1 MSHLLWKHYWEHDVD
16 KFRRLLAPAGY
27 NTQLPT
33 KSPGVGGTGSW
44 GNSPGSYAAGTSP
57 KATKSRKP
65 SGFGLYPGGVK
76 GSAASGLGKA
86 EVNSRDHAGLTLLL
100 RASSSTDPDAIRYVT
115 ALLDHPAIDLYV
127 QDLESGWNALH
138 RALYAGNI
146 SIARLLLDKER
157 RILTE
162 QTAGSAVAK
171 VGQLIKTKDNEGNSP
186 FDVYNSTIGTRNL
199 KESGDLDSDDVA
211 SDSDISSDE
220 DDFLARSVSA
230 LEGVTEGEE
239 IFMFGSNKNLSLGV
253 GDEDDRQY
261 PERVVL
267 KRPDH
272 LLQRFYDDYLEK
284 VKEDPGAPLSSSRDD
299 SPSLDRIP
307 ALTKNRP
314 LRIHDAVLSK
324 FHTAILTT
332 DPISNMYVCG
342 VGRSGR
348 LGLGDENTQ
357 FRFLPVQGGLADKKV
372 AQVAL
377 GQSHT
382 MALTDNGELWTWGS
396 NGNSQLGY
404 ALPPARQDEE
414 PVSAT
419 PRQVF
424 GSLKKEVI
432 LGVAASAVHSVAH
445 TATSLFC
452 WGKNLGQLAL
462 MDADSRSLEVQATPR
477 KVAVSLFSSN
487 ILAVSAIDKATTCLL
502 EDGSV
507 CVFTSYGY
515 NFVKFPIP
523 DVFANQQFTPRSM
536 SSRYDMSRNS
546 IKSIT
551 SGGDSIAALTTRGDV
566 FTMALNHRAE
576 AAPQATST
584 TNPAKIRGAL
594 TTPQCIWNARKD
606 GAKSVGVGEH
616 GSVIICTESGAVWR
630 RIQRVKAKDTRLSGL
645 AGKKR
650 NDFKFQRVPSVT
662 NAVAVRSSTFGAFAA
677 IRKDCDVMRE
687 QIGIGGQTLWGDV
700 SPLFALRGFQAS
712 ESPGG
717 HKDNS
722 KLWDSGTLKERLGDL
737 PYELLKSPNLDD
749 DLQKFLRFLS
759 HQHSEHDMLVSTTAS
774 PEIKIPVHGW
784 ILSARSSVL
793 RGVFAKYRA
802 FGEFEMPETLVMD
815 EYDGKTLVT
824 FQSLDLLA
832 IVNLVVYCYDD
843 AVVPAWN
850 FTRQSPSQAFRYRQ
864 IRNELMKLAT
874 KLQMTKL
881 EAAVRLQT
889 GVERSLDQDMR
900 IAIQDPDFFGD
911 ADAVVELEDDE
922 VPVHSQLLRQ
932 RCAFFEGLF
941 HGRSGGMWLAGRQHV
956 LEEEDL
962 IRVDLEHAEPEAF
975 QYVLRHLYADTGV
988 ELFNDVVSSDLD
1000 DFSDLV
1006 VQVMSIANELMLDR
1020 LSQICQHVI
1029 GHFVN
1034 SRNIGL
1040 LLNEISPCSVTEFKD
1055 AGLEYVCLQMETMLE
1070 NHHLDNLDEDL
1081 LIELDDVVRQNQLAR
1096 YPFARSGRAER
1107 LLLENYPDLALDIE
1121 EERARR
1127 VKEMAF
1133 KAAGDERRTSTSFR
1147 TRFGSVEDMS
1157 GISPIQGMEKTRRK
1171 SKIGRNEP
1179 FSPMLRPKESHG
1191 DLMFDMDDEG
1201 PSISASPLRSP
1212 RQMSLSVRP
1221 HTDKGQVDGQ
1231 AVSSSQPGSLLAAEA
1246 ARSPTSVSP
1255 LGNATQSP
1263 FTPEPNKG
1271 TGHGKNASTNSPWGA
1286 AALSTSKLD
1295 LREMMTSTPPKSA
1308 LSASLAAQKTKEA
1321 SPRASQPKLSQKER
1335 KKQQQAQAAA
1345 QAAQELEMRQPKAAW
1360 DPESSASKAAPWKA
1374 VESGPK
1380 TSLKD
1385 ALASEPV
1392 AKPTPPTAVS
1402 KPKPLVAAETTPS
1415 KSIRRTASPDTRFS
1429 GQSRVNSSPAVPA
1442 ASAARSSPKPLVPH
1456 SKSYMPSARKTES
1469 FLGLGMEDIIVQQR
1483 LEQEAVR
1490 DAVAKRS
1497 MQEIQQEQEFQQ
1509 WWDLESRRI
1518 QLEEESRQSPRDK
1531 ARDKGRDEKDKDKD
1545 KAASRGGKRGRRGRS
1560 GKGGGDGPVDQGEGG
1575 GEGSSAPKTVGASSK
1590 SRGRGGRGRG
1600 GKAATTTTA

>member
-1 MSHLLWKHYWEHDVD
+1 MSHLLWKHYWEQDVD

-27 NTQLPT
+27 GTQLPSR
-33 KSPGVGGTGSW
+33 SPAVGGGGSW
-44 GNSPGSYAAGTSP
+44 GNSTGGTSP
-57 KATKSRKP
+57 KTTKSRKP
-65 SGFGLYPGGVK
+65 SGFGLNPGGAK
-76 GSAASGLGKA
+76 GSTGSGLGKT

-100 RASSSTDPDAIRYVT
+100 RAASSTDPDAIHYVS
-115 ALLDHPAIDLYV
+115 ALLDHPAIDLYI

-157 RILTE
+157 RMLTE
-162 QTAGSAVAK
+162 QTVGSAVAK

-199 KESGDLDSDDVA
+199 KESRDLASEDAA
-211 SDSDISSDE
+211 SDSDASSD
-220 DDFLARSVSA
+220 DQDLLAMSVSA

-253 GDEDDRQY
+253 GDEDDRQF
-261 PERVVL
+261 PERATL

-272 LLQRFYDDYLEK
+272 LLQRFYGDYLEK
-284 VKEDPGAPLSSSRDD
+284 VKDDPTTASSCSRDD
-299 SPSLDRIP
+299 PPSLGQIP

-314 LRIHDAVLSK
+314 QRIRDAVLAK

-357 FRFLPVQGGLADKKV
+357 FRFLPVQGGLTDKKV
-372 AQVAL
+372 SQVAL
-377 GQSHT
+377 GQNHT
-382 MALTDNGELWTWGS
+382 MAVTDNGQLWTWGS
-396 NGNSQLGY
+396 NGNAQLGY
-404 ALPPARQDEE
+404 SLPPARQDEE
-414 PVSAT
+414 PMSAI

-487 ILAVSAIDKATTCLL
+487 IRAVSAIDKATTCLL
-502 EDGSV
+502 EDGTV

-515 NFVKFPIP
+515 NFIKFPIP
-523 DVFANQQFTPRSM
+523 DVFANQHFTPRSM
-536 SSRYDMSRNS
+536 SSRYDISRNS
-546 IKSIT
+546 VKFIT

-566 FTMALNHRAE
+566 FTVALNHRAE

-584 TNPAKIRGAL
+584 TNPAKIKGAL

-630 RIQRVKAKDTRLSGL
+630 RIKRMKAKDTRLSGL
-645 AGKKR
+645 SGNKR
-650 NDFKFQRVPSVT
+650 NDYKFQRVPSVT
-662 NAVAVRSSTFGAFAA
+662 NAVTVRSSPFGAFAA

-687 QIGIGGQTLWGDV
+687 QISIGGQTLSGNI
-700 SPLFALRGFQAS
+700 SPLLVLRGFQAS
-712 ESPGG
+712 EPPSG
-717 HKDNS
+717 HKDTS
-722 KLWDSGTLKERLGDL
+722 KTGDPKILKAQLGDL
-737 PYELLKSPNLDD
+737 PYELLKSQSLDT
-749 DLQKFLRFLS
+749 DLEKYLRFAS
-759 HQHSEHDMLVSTTAS
+759 PQHSELDTLICTSNS
-774 PEIKIPVHGW
+774 PQIKIPIHGW
-784 ILSARSSVL
+784 LVSARSSIL
-793 RGVFAKYRA
+793 RGAFAEYRA
-802 FGEFEMPETLVMD
+802 HGEYEIPETLLMD
-815 EYDGKTLVT
+815 EYDGKTLIT
-824 FQSLDLLA
+824 FQSLDLLS
-832 IVNLVVYCYDD
+832 IVNFVVYCYDD
-843 AVVPAWN
+843 AVVPAWI
-850 FTRQSPSQAFRYRQ
+850 FTRQSPSQAHRHRQ

-874 KLQMTKL
+874 KLHMAKL

-889 GVERSLDQDMR
+889 GVERSLDQDMKT
-900 IAIQDPDFFGD
+900 AIEDPEFFCD
-911 ADAVVELEDDE
+911 ADAIIELEDGE

-956 LEEEDL
+956 LQEEDL
-962 IRVDLEHAEPEAF
+962 IRVDLEHADPEAF
-975 QYVLRHLYADTGV
+975 QYVLRHLYADVGV
-988 ELFNDVVSSDLD
+988 ELFDDVVSSDLD

-1020 LSQICQHVI
+1020 LSQICQHII
-1029 GHFVN
+1029 GQFVN

-1040 LLNEISPCSVTEFKD
+1040 LLNEISPCSVTDFKD

-1070 NHHLDNLDEDL
+1070 NHFLDNLDEDL
-1081 LIELDDVVRQNQLAR
+1081 LNELDHIVRQNQLAR
-1096 YPFARSGRAER
+1096 YPFARSGRAEM
-1107 LLLENYPDLALDIE
+1107 LLHEHYPELLLDIE
-1121 EERARR
+1121 EERAIR

-1133 KAAGDERRTSTSFR
+1133 KAAGDERKPSTSFR

-1157 GISPIQGMEKTRRK
+1157 GISPIQSIEKTRRK
-1171 SKIGRNEP
+1171 SKASRNEP
-1179 FSPMLRPKESHG
+1179 FSPMLHPKDSHA

-1201 PSISASPLRSP
+1201 PSTSVSVLRSP
-1212 RQMSLSVRP
+1212 RQRPLSVRP
-1221 HTDKGQVDGQ
+1221 HPGKGQFDESAG
-1231 AVSSSQPGSLLAAEA
+1231 SSSQPDPTVVGDS
-1246 ARSPTSVSP
+1246 ARSPGSVSP
-1255 LGNATQSP
+1255 LADPTQYP
-1263 FTPEPNKG
+1263 FTPKQTRDTGKG
-1271 TGHGKNASTNSPWGA
+1271 KSASSNSPWGA
-1286 AALSTSKLD
+1286 TPLSTSKLD
-1295 LREMMTSTPPKSA
+1295 LREVMTATPPKSA
-1308 LSASLAAQKTKEA
+1308 LSASLAAQNMTES
-1321 SPRASQPKLSQKER
+1321 SPRASQPKMSQKER

-1345 QAAQELEMRQPKAAW
+1345 QAAQELESRQPKAAW
-1360 DPESSASKAAPWKA
+1360 DPESSADKPAPWKV
-1374 VESGPK
+1374 VEPGSK

-1385 ALASEPV
+1385 TLTSGRAAMPAAPAAAPK
-1392 AKPTPPTAVS
+1392 AKP
-1402 KPKPLVAAETTPS
+1402 LIAAEITPS

-1429 GQSRVNSSPAVPA
+1429 GQSRVNSSPAMPA
-1442 ASAARSSPKPLVPH
+1442 ASTARGSPKPLVPH
-1456 SKSYMPSARKTES
+1456 SKSYMAPARKTES

-1490 DAVAKRS
+1490 EAVAKRS

-1518 QLEEESRQSPRDK
+1518 QMEEEARQSPRERGSD
-1531 ARDKGRDEKDKDKD
+1531 GRDKDK
-1545 KAASRGGKRGRRGRS
+1545 ASRGGKRGRRGR
-1560 GKGGGDGPVDQGEGG
+1560 GAKGEGEGTFVQGEGG
-1575 GEGSSAPKTVGASSK
+1575 GGENTSAPKASGASNR
-1590 SRGRGGRGRG
+1590 SRVRGGRGRG
-1600 GKAATTTTA
+1600 GKAATMNA